1 MSALEFTL
9 GRDRQAQR
17 KGLQFGIVAMSPH
30 PEDRAARL
38 MVRVAGRDEGT
49 VQTVREGDVLHV
61 GGKAVR
67 VTSVEPGPRG
77 HVALSVDD
85 EEPA

>member
-1 MSALEFTL
+1 MSELEFTR
-9 GRDRQAQR
+9 GRDVQAQR

-49 VQTVREGDVLHV
+49 VQIVRAGDVLHV
-61 GGKAVR
+61 GGKTVR
-67 VTSVEPGPRG
+67 VTAVEPGPRG
-77 HVALSVDD
+77 HVGLSVAD